1 MQKADLKNFPNLF
14 QNIANWTEYTFYKGE
29 RGKRNL
35 KFITRPH
42 PIYFEVSP
50 SLYWVFKEIF
60 VEDFYNIR
68 RLLKKLPA
76 NPVVID
82 IGANAGFFDLL
93 ILSKL
98 KNATVFAYE
107 PLPSNNKLIQNV
119 LERNKLHQ
127 NLTIFQQAVTGKP
140 VKSVELY
147 IEDTEGNSEIA
158 SVFAAFDKRNTKSIS
173 VPAVT
178 LHSILQAHDRVNL
191 LKMDCEGSEYGI
203 LYDTPAAELK
213 KIEIMAIE
221 VHQLDQEGN
230 NLATLNAYLKSLSYQ
245 TIVTPITETTFYLEA
260 WQQ

>member
-1 MQKADLKNFPNLF
+1 MKKADLKNFPNLF
-14 QNIANWTEYTFYKGE
+14 RNIANWTEYTFYKGE

-35 KFITRPH
+35 RFITRPH
-42 PIYFEVSP
+42 PILFEVSP

-60 VEDFYNIR
+60 VEDFYNIQG
-68 RLLKKLPA
+68 LLKKLPA

-82 IGANAGFFDLL
+82 VGANAGFFDLL

-98 KNATVFAYE
+98 KNAKVVAYE
-107 PLPSNNKLIQNV
+107 PLASNYKLIQNV

-127 NLTIFQQAVTGKP
+127 NLTVFQQAVTGKP
-140 VKSVELY
+140 AESIELY
-147 IEDTEGNSEIA
+147 IEDTESNSEIA
-158 SVFAAFDKRNTKSIS
+158 SVFAAFDKRNTKSIL

-203 LYDTPAAELK
+203 LYDTPVADLK

-221 VHQLDQEGN
+221 VHQLDNGVN
-230 NLATLNAYLKSLSYQ
+230 NLAALNAYLQSLSYQ
-245 TIVTPITETTFYLEA
+245 TAVTPITETTFYMEA